1 MKKRKLSFR
10 DKNLKDDLNFKKRDN
25 LRKDFFELLRR
36 ASKTTDFH
44 L

>member
-1 MKKRKLSFR
+1 MKKRRLSFR
-10 DKNLKDDLNFKKRDN
+10 DKKLKENLNFKKRDN
-25 LRKDFFELLRR
+25 LKKDFFELLKR

>member
-10 DKNLKDDLNFKKRDN
+10 SHKLKEDFNFKKRDN
-25 LRKDFFELLRR
+25 LKKDFFELLKR

-44 L
+44 S